1 MSKATQA
8 YDYEA
13 VTVSNTAIGCTVAKL
28 TFTPT
33 LGNARKA
40 HEIHVTVETDSIRYR
55 FDGSDP
61 SATVGHLA
69 AAGTVISL
77 KGPHNLARF
86 KMIRVTTDASV
97 KITYSY

>member
-13 VTVSNTAIGCTVAKL
+13 VTVSNTAIGCTAAKL
-28 TFTPT
+28 TYTPT

-40 HEIHVTVETDSIRYR
+40 HEIHVTIETDSVRYR
-55 FDGSDP
+55 FDGGTP
-61 SATVGHLA
+61 TAAIGHLA
-69 AAGTVISL
+69 TAGTVISI
-77 KGPHNLARF
+77 KGPANLAKF
-86 KMIRVTTDASV
+86 LMIRVTTDASA

>member
-13 VTVSNTAIGCTVAKL
+13 VTVSSTAIGCTAAKL
-28 TFTPT
+28 SFTPT
-33 LGNARKA
+33 LGAVRKA
-40 HEIHVTVETDSIRYR
+40 HEIHVTIETDSVRYR
-55 FDGSDP
+55 FDGGDP
-61 SATVGHLA
+61 TAAIGHLA
-69 AAGTVISL
+69 TTGTVISV

-86 KMIRVTTDASV
+86 KMIRVTTDASA

>member
-13 VTVSNTAIGCTVAKL
+13 VTVSNTAIGCTAAKL
-28 TFTPT
+28 VFTPT

-40 HEIHVTVETDSIRYR
+40 HEIHATVETDSVRYR
-55 FDGSDP
+55 FDGGDP
-61 SATVGHLA
+61 TNLIGHLA
-69 AAGTVISL
+69 TAGTVIAVR
-77 KGPHNLARF
+77 GPHNLARF